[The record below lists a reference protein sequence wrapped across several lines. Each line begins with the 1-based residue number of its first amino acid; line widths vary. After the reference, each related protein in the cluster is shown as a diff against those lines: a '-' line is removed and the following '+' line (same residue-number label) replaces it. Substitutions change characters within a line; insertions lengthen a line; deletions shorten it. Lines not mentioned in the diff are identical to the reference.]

1 MSWKQIYEKLKQK
14 IQRLPKTIN
23 EVTLDSLENVQEGIE
38 SLAEDLENSE
48 FKEKCLFFENFAED
62 IKFLVDQR
70 QSLTRSL
77 RNQTK
82 SIEQKFSPFTRG
94 LETLK
99 QKCQDLIAEEIIS
112 NEEKYKN
119 SEGVVHFVEG
129 NLSIQESESRKIFKI
144 KNVRQVPEGFL
155 KLDED
160 AVLEFYNF
168 YGDIPNGVEVIEK
181 RRFTITRLRK
191 KG

>member
-14 IQRLPKTIN
+14 IQKLPKAVN
-23 EVTLDSLENVQEGIE
+23 EIPLESLENVQNGIE

-48 FKEKCLFFENFAED
+48 FREKCLFFENFAED
-62 IKFLVDQR
+62 IKFLVEQR
-70 QSLTRSL
+70 QSLTRGL
-77 RNQTK
+77 RSQTK
-82 SIEQKFSPFTRG
+82 SIEQKFAPFTRG

-99 QKCQDLIAEEIIS
+99 QKCYDLIAEEIIV
-112 NEEKYKN
+112 NEAKYKN
-119 SEGVVHFVEG
+119 EEGVVHFVEG
-129 NLSIQESESRKIFKI
+129 NLTIQETEPRKIFKI
-144 KNVRQVPEGFL
+144 KNVRQIPEGFL
-155 KLDED
+155 KLDEE
-160 AVLEFYNF
+160 ALQEFYNF